1 MLNVLHGRFVANPAQ
16 NSPSHI
22 MKGGRGV
29 GVWVGER
36 KHKCQQFHTGT
47 GLDTPASPPRPRH
60 PTTPPPAF
68 SSSSALLLSTGQTR
82 WTLPPPP
89 PPLLSFTSL
98 PCRAKLTRAHAS
110 NLASAVTSVNPPTPK
125 PPPTN
130 PVVLKCF
137 SEGQSSVR
145 RWLNLPPRGRHT
157 FKVLGFS
164 FFSFFFSS
172 SSSLLLQVSCV
183 SGNRVTVVGR
193 AGGGEV
199 WGGGG
204 GVTVLVRVKP
214 AEWGLREKQ
223 RGSMK
228 RRN

>member
-1 MLNVLHGRFVANPAQ
+1 M
-16 NSPSHI
+16 
-22 MKGGRGV
+22 
-29 GVWVGER
+29 GER

-47 GLDTPASPPRPRH
+47 GLDTPAASPHH
-60 PTTPPPAF
+60 PTPAF
-68 SSSSALLLSTGQTR
+68 SSSYALLLSTGQTL
-82 WTLPPPP
+82 WTLSPPKP

-98 PCRAKLTRAHAS
+98 PRRAKLTLAHAS
-110 NLASAVTSVNPPTPK
+110 NLASTVTSVNPPTPK

-130 PVVLKCF
+130 PVVRKCL

-193 AGGGEV
+193 AGEGEGG
-199 WGGGG
+199 WGDC
-204 GVTVLVRVKP
+204 TR
-214 AEWGLREKQ
+214 A
-223 RGSMK
+223 S
-228 RRN
+228 